1 MVRETVVDKVPVQ
14 IDGHTLTLSNLTKVL
29 YPADGFTKA
38 EVLDYYQRISA
49 VLLPHIAG
57 PADDAQALPGR
68 RRRRVVLR
76 QARARH
82 RPDSIR
88 TEDVESRSSRS
99 REPGATVS
107 YLVIDDLAAL
117 IWAANLAGLEL
128 HVPMWRFPGREPDL
142 LVFDLDPGLPATVVD
157 CCRVAEE
164 LRPLLEDEGLRP
176 LPKTSGGKGL
186 QLYAAISGLT
196 AEQASARAKAL
207 AERMEEEHPG
217 QVVSRMTRSLREG
230 KVLIDWSQNNGS
242 KTTIAP
248 YSLRARTHPTVSTP
262 VTWDE
267 VAACRKTDDLFFT
280 APDVLARV
288 DAHGDLFAP
297 LLPSPTPEALRSCR
311 GEHHHVRHHL
321 QQPVSGRRAGVR
333 GLCRRRPREPA
344 ELRLHRQHV
353 PQSGA
358 SEHRALLRQQRGRA
372 RRRGGRGH
380 PWRDPGLV
388 HAATARGIQRP
399 CIYANASTM
408 QGSVL
413 PVLSQ
418 AKIARSSVRLW
429 SAHYGLGE
437 HICGPSSCGALS
449 IEADGTQWTSSAL
462 GRVLDQSE
470 LQSNFFTVSPPRR
483 RYRGGGIAI
492 RPAQHRQERAD
503 EYRRRAGDRAPHR
516 LRLRQQPSQAQPP
529 AVLRVAI
536 YDTGPGWHVTKN
548 VVVDGTKG
556 LHVMAF
562 PNPAKTG
569 VISVIRTDAGGFPVG
584 YVVY

>member
-1 MVRETVVDKVPVQ
+1 MDKVPVQ
-14 IDGHTLTLSNLTKVL
+14 IDGHSLTLSNLTKVL

-57 PADDAQALPGR
+57 RPMTLKRYPEGVDAESFFAKHAPA
-68 RRRRVVLR
+68 
-76 QARARH
+76 H
-82 RPDSIR
+82 RPDWIR

-99 REPGATVS
+99 REPGGTVT

-248 YSLRARTHPTVSTP
+248 YSLRARTHPTVSAP

-267 VAACRKTDDLFFT
+267 VAACQRTGT
-280 APDVLARV
+280 SS
-288 DAHGDLFAP
+288 
-297 LLPSPTPEALRSCR
+297 SP
-311 GEHHHVRHHL
+311 
-321 QQPVSGRRAGVR
+321 
-333 GLCRRRPREPA
+333 RPTSSP
-344 ELRLHRQHV
+344 
-353 PQSGA
+353 
-358 SEHRALLRQQRGRA
+358 
-372 RRRGGRGH
+372 
-380 PWRDPGLV
+380 
-388 HAATARGIQRP
+388 
-399 CIYANASTM
+399 ASTPTAIF
-408 QGSVL
+408 S
-413 PVLSQ
+413 PPCCPR
-418 AKIARSSVRLW
+418 RSPR
-429 SAHYGLGE
+429 HYGHVVANITMYDTIYNNQFPAGAEAYAAYVDGGLGNQPNYAYIVNTFPKAE
-437 HICGPSSCGALS
+437 HLS
-449 IEADGTQWTSSAL
+449 IAL
-462 GRVLDQSE
+462 
-470 LQSNFFTVSPPRR
+470 
-483 RYRGGGIAI
+483 
-492 RPAQHRQERAD
+492 
-503 EYRRRAGDRAPHR
+503 
-516 LRLRQQPSQAQPP
+516 
-529 AVLRVAI
+529 
-536 YDTGPGWHVTKN
+536 
-548 VVVDGTKG
+548 
-556 LHVMAF
+556 
-562 PNPAKTG
+562 
-569 VISVIRTDAGGFPVG
+569 
-584 YVVY
+584 